1 MFLSIKGLSML
12 FTNFTKQ
19 YPLSKTLRFE
29 LKPIGKT
36 LEHIKAKNFL
46 EQDATLAESYQAIK
60 PILDEYHR
68 DFIELALQDIE
79 LVELADFQ
87 THYLAL
93 KQNKNDDKLRK
104 ALEKSQEQLRKAIVK
119 QFKKDEKTKA
129 LFESLFAKE
138 LFGNHKEYGN
148 LVKWIIQKEGEN
160 SPNIALVQQFIGFTT
175 YFTGFYENRR
185 NLYSDKAKHTAIV
198 YRLIHE
204 NLPRF
209 VDNIQV
215 LTHIKDKYDD
225 LYQQLNQ
232 LDHHITSHFDNFNID
247 KLSNIDFY
255 NQLLTQSSISAYNT
269 LLGGKTL
276 ENGTKLQGINELI
289 NLFNQKNKTK
299 IAKLKPL
306 HKQILSDKQ
315 SLSFLPS
322 RFKDDNEVCVAV
334 NEFYRSYQ
342 DSFSKI
348 SRLFNEIQKYDLN
361 GIYIHH
367 GQLTHISHSLYGNFG
382 LINNAL
388 SDYYVNTI
396 YQEFENQIS
405 DAKTPKSKEKIIKKR
420 DDKILN
426 EREKFIKSEHSIAV
440 LEQAIKAY
448 CQNKDDVEFISIADY
463 FAKCATWFD
472 DKKLSII
479 KDIDNKF
486 STIKGFVEKEYPLGE
501 CSFYKHKKSQDIIN
515 LKLFLDSVMTLVHF
529 IKPLAVTADGL
540 NEDKSFYGEFTP
552 LYDELKQFTSL
563 YNKVRDYISQK
574 AFDTA
579 KYKLNFDNA
588 QFLNGWDL
596 NKEKDNFGIIL
607 QKNGNYYLAILDKDH
622 KKVFEQASVA
632 TSLDVYQKMVYKQIA
647 NAGADIATILKIGGE
662 VVRKTKGLE
671 ELKNQYFPQEIN
683 KIRLSQSYSVSSE
696 NFNKDD
702 LTKYID
708 FYKELVQEYFSY
720 FNFTFKD
727 SEQYKSYPEFIS
739 DVDRQGYDIR
749 FIDIDS
755 SYIDDLVEQGKLY
768 LFQIYNK
775 DFSTKSYGKKNLHTL
790 YFQALF
796 SPENLQ
802 NVVYKLNGEAEIFYR
817 RSSLN
822 LDDVAKHPAGEVL
835 KMKNPNNRNQ
845 NKIATHT
852 IIKDKRYTEDK
863 FLLHIPITMNFGVN
877 ATGFKEFNKNVN
889 QTLKSSKDDIHIIG
903 VDRGERHLLYVS
915 VINQKGEIIEQ
926 KSLNEIINIGHNGDE
941 LSVNYHTILDNKEKA
956 RLEARV
962 NWGEIEN
969 IKEIKQGY
977 LSQVVHYISQLM
989 LKYNAIIVLEDLN
1002 FGFKRGR
1009 FKVEKQVYQNFEN
1022 ALIKK
1027 LNYLVLKDKNADE
1040 LGGVRNALQLAN
1052 KFEDIKEIGKQTG
1065 FLFYVPAWNTSK
1077 IDPTTGFVDLLK
1089 PHYKSVE
1096 DSVEFFKKFNSIRY
1110 NSQQGYFEFVMDYQN
1125 FGNKANGSKTDWIIC
1140 SDGDVRYAYNPSDK
1154 STQTINVN
1162 QALKDLFK
1170 ACDID
1175 YQSSNDLINAICHN
1189 NSKKLH
1195 SGLCYLLKV
1204 LLALRYSNSQTGD
1217 DFILSPVMNENG
1229 EFFDSRKADKT
1240 QPNDAD
1246 ANGAYHIA
1254 LKGLWV
1260 LQQIKASDNLDKLKL
1275 AISNQEWLE
1284 FTQSRNK

>member
-1 MFLSIKGLSML
+1 ML
-12 FTNFTKQ
+12 FANFTKQ

-36 LEHIKAKNFL
+36 LGHIQAKNFL
-46 EQDATLAESYQAIK
+46 EKDATLAENYQKIK
-60 PILDEYHR
+60 PILDDYHR
-68 DFIELALQDIE
+68 DFIEQALNDVALLA
-79 LVELADFQ
+79 LADFQ
-87 THYLAL
+87 SHYLAL

-119 QFKKDEKTKA
+119 QFKKDEQTKA

-175 YFTGFYENRR
+175 YFTGFYENRK
-185 NLYSDKAKHTAIV
+185 NLYSDEAKHTAIV

-209 VDNIQV
+209 VDNIQI
-215 LTHIKDKYDD
+215 LSQIKDKYDD
-225 LYQQLNQ
+225 LYQQLKQ
-232 LDHHITSHFDNFNID
+232 LDSQITTYFDDFKID
-247 KLSNIDFY
+247 DLLDIDFY
-255 NQLLTQSSISAYNT
+255 SRLLTQSSITAYNA
-269 LLGGKTL
+269 LLGGKVL
-276 ENGTKLQGINELI
+276 DNGTKLQGINELI
-289 NLFNQKNKTK
+289 NLFNQKHKTK
-299 IAKLKPL
+299 IAKLKSL

-315 SLSFLPS
+315 SLSFLPPK
-322 RFKDDNEVCVAV
+322 FNDDNAVCVAIKD
-334 NEFYRSYQ
+334 FYYGYH
-342 DSFSKI
+342 DSFAKVAT
-348 SRLFNEIQKYDLN
+348 LLNDIQKYDLN

-367 GQLTHISHSLYGNFG
+367 GQLTHISHTLYGNFNF
-382 LINNAL
+382 INNAL
-388 SDYYVNTI
+388 VEYYANVMNT
-396 YQEFENQIS
+396 EFNS
-405 DAKTPKSKEKIIKKR
+405 KLAKAKKDSAKEKLLKER
-420 DDKILN
+420 D
-426 EREKFIKSEHSIAV
+426 KFIKSEHSIAV
-440 LEQAIKAY
+440 LEQALTQY
-448 CQNKDDVEFISIADY
+448 CQNKDDIAFISIADY
-463 FAKCATWFD
+463 FAECATWLD

-486 STIKGFVEKEYPLGE
+486 STIKGFVEKDYPKGE

-552 LYDELKQFTSL
+552 LYDDLKQFTSL

-574 AFDTA
+574 AFNTE

-588 QFLNGWDL
+588 TLLNGWDL

-622 KKVFEQASVA
+622 KKVFEQAPVA
-632 TSLDVYQKMVYKQIA
+632 TSQDVYQKMLYKLLPGP
-647 NAGADIATILKIGGE
+647 NKMLPKVFFADSNIDYYAPPKELLEKYKLGTHK
-662 VVRKTKGLE
+662 KGDLFN
-671 ELKNQYFPQEIN
+671 LADCHRLIDFFKASIN
-683 KIRLSQSYSVSSE
+683 KHPEWKEFGFVFSDTSTYQDLS
-696 NFNKDD
+696 
-702 LTKYID
+702 D
-708 FYKELVQEYFSY
+708 FYREVE
-720 FNFTFKD
+720 
-727 SEQYKSYPEFIS
+727 P
-739 DVDRQGYDIR
+739 QGYKVR
-749 FIDIDS
+749 FVDIDS

-817 RSSLN
+817 RASLN

-903 VDRGERHLLYVS
+903 IDRGERHLLYVS

-956 RLEARV
+956 RADARV

-1027 LNYLVLKDKNADE
+1027 LNYLVLKGKNADE
-1040 LGGVRNALQLAN
+1040 LGGVRNALQLTN
-1052 KFEDIKEIGKQTG
+1052 SFGDIKEIGKQTG

-1089 PHYKSVE
+1089 PRYESVE
-1096 DSVEFFKKFNSIRY
+1096 KSIEFFKKFSAIRY
-1110 NSQQGYFEFVMDYQN
+1110 NAKADYFEFEIDYNQ
-1125 FGNKANGSKTDWIIC
+1125 FGNKQVGTQTHWTIC
-1140 SDGDVRYAYNPSDK
+1140 SYGDVRYAYNPSDK

-1175 YQSSNDLINAICHN
+1175 YQSGNDLINAICQN

-1204 LLALRYSNSQTGD
+1204 LLALRYSNAQTGD

-1240 QPNDAD
+1240 LPNDAD

-1260 LQQIKASDNLDKLKL
+1260 LHQIKASDDLDKLKL